1 MAIRRVLVLI
11 QVGGRADEG
20 GCAALV
26 TLGASR
32 LGRRNKHTPPQPK
45 QLVNG
50 KQGDGGQGAP
60 LTRLRCPVVPAARKL
75 VFMPLLLLSVLG
87 VVILLHGSMR
97 HIHPR
102 IAEPKNDDFALS
114 LIDLKHQNIVLDH
127 HMADILI

>member
-75 VFMPLLLLSVLG
+75 VFMPPLLLLICFRHFGDGLFADFSHVFAVHPTAEIIVKNELLLLLSHRAGNVLFHD
-87 VVILLHGSMR
+87 V
-97 HIHPR
+97 
-102 IAEPKNDDFALS
+102 
-114 LIDLKHQNIVLDH
+114 
-127 HMADILI
+127 